1 MSNLIRVCAT
11 CYRPVSSS
19 YFIFRIGCT
28 CPKHG
33 RIDVEDTVKVP
44 TEKAKYDID
53 RLNKLQGE

>member
-44 TEKAKYDID
+44 TEKAKY
-53 RLNKLQGE
+53 E